1 MIIINLN
8 ANMNL
13 LFDEE
18 DEMDDFEKNL
28 NKYLDNNTVS
38 KSTPLKISIMSA
50 TASLNTVL
58 NLKALSKYLKK
69 DSNIFFI
76 DSMFNMTRRISN
88 ISKKKIF
95 YNQITLKVRPYYNP
109 DYDINLNLIVH
120 LKLFR
125 NGKLQLCG
133 LRNENDGILSIKILV
148 KKLNEITEKQ
158 HCDIEFYKTKFSE
171 NIVKKLVDNL
181 HEKNYYMIDYDNY
194 KDIVNKNNKYNLYT
208 KFALENI
215 STKSEIINKVLNKNI
230 ISITR
235 YNITL
240 INSDFYIGFKL
251 NRGNVYDYILN
262 NCGLLCDYDPCIYQG
277 VLIKFYW
284 NSSKEVQDGKCNCTK
299 SCNGKGDGNGDG
311 NCRKITVSIFQSGNI
326 IITGKCCRDELYY
339 IYNFIVDLLHK
350 NVDELKQITF
360 TDEPVKM
367 KRRNISIL
375 IKKNKA

>member
-18 DEMDDFEKNL
+18 DEMDDFERNL

-58 NLKALSKYLKK
+58 NLKTLSKYLKK

-158 HCDIEFYKTKFSE
+158 HRDIEFYKTKLSE
-171 NIVKKLVDNL
+171 NVVKNLVDKL
-181 HEKNYYMIDYDNY
+181 HDKNYYMIDYDNY
-194 KDIVNKNNKYNLYT
+194 KNIVNKNNKYNLYT

-215 STKSEIINKVLNKNI
+215 STRSEIINKVVNKNI
-230 ISITR
+230 ISITK

-284 NSSKEVQDGKCNCTK
+284 NSNKEIQDGKCNCTK
-299 SCNGKGDGNGDG
+299 SCNGKGDGNGNG
-311 NCRKITVSIFQSGNI
+311 KCRKITVSIFQSGNI
-326 IITGKCCRDELYY
+326 IITGKCCREELYY

-375 IKKNKA
+375 IKKNKT